1 MYPFKLLSVIL
12 LLLLLLALLTQIT
25 ALITAF
31 WQMPFKHTF
40 SPWLV
45 FPNFK
50 QCSPTSDL
58 IPFFIFALLA
68 FFFLA
73 LREAQTKNA
82 HFQILYLLFTTSAKS
97 SPSTKSKNVVI
108 LSFISVLPVKLWPH
122 YTLYQLCLC
131 PKIRLWNPFPQVKL
145 HLTLAVSC
153 VLTRYYCKQFEI
165 PRMASCK
172 SHWTDPSIAVH
183 TVSENTT
190 WSVTKDKL
198 WQPQTIFTTFVT
210 TSLGQCPS
218 NPSAQRS
225 HVGDSSPQSKL
236 VTQGTAKYNPFGI
249 CFLPLA
255 LIHML

>member
-1 MYPFKLLSVIL
+1 MPKHSALAHPWEKCPGRVLSSQARSRGDRNVLALNLLSALLCFL
-12 LLLLLLALLTQIT
+12 LLSSHSPCPLA
-25 ALITAF
+25 
-31 WQMPFKHTF
+31 
-40 SPWLV
+40 S
-45 FPNFK
+45 
-50 QCSPTSDL
+50 
-58 IPFFIFALLA
+58 
-68 FFFLA
+68 
-73 LREAQTKNA
+73 
-82 HFQILYLLFTTSAKS
+82 
-97 SPSTKSKNVVI
+97 